1 MSQTPEKKNRFQV
14 SREVQEEFVNSV
26 AETMLKLAGKAGETQ
41 KPMNAPPMEMPYLP
55 TTGREY
61 GGANM
66 VRLMLTS
73 MDEGYQDNRWITFKQ
88 LEQFQK
94 DNPDLKMGVKKGEH
108 GVKLLRPEE
117 IFFTVNED
125 GKWKFHSQ
133 DEAKEIEAQR
143 KQGVELPATQHKT
156 LFYPFTVFNVE
167 QIYGFPPKERPAQNM
182 NFAARN
188 NLVERFI
195 ASAGVVVDHHNG
207 PASYNRADD
216 SIKMPFPDSFADA
229 DDYYAVKL
237 REFYSATGHSSREN
251 RQKEPQTLKG
261 QAFEEMRAEMFS
273 MLAGAKLNLPMPE
286 NSASAQIANWN
297 QKFSGGDVNEVFR
310 AAADAAKMV
319 TAMNQF
325 EAGERPKAW
334 WFPKPEEWQGLEDRQ
349 EDRYSAKGIPS
360 FTIQGISSSP
370 KPTDARNAPAPRSE
384 RPALVDSVAAFN
396 ETDDPVTKARLML
409 QNPDFL
415 DMALKQDPNA
425 VRELASLCDSM
436 SQVLHMEL
444 DEKLQAQAAPHTT
457 ATYPA
462 QEQQTA
468 PAPRMRA

>member
-26 AETMLKLAGKAGETQ
+26 AETMLKLAEKAGEAQ
-41 KPMNAPPMEMPYLP
+41 KPLTAAPMEMPYLP

-88 LEQFQK
+88 LDQFQK

-133 DEAKEIEAQR
+133 EEAREIEAQR
-143 KQGVELPATQHKT
+143 KQGADLPPTQHKT
-156 LFYPFTVFNVE
+156 LFYPFTVFNAE
-167 QIYGFPPKERPAQNM
+167 QIYGFPAKEQPSPAM
-182 NFAARN
+182 NEPQRN
-188 NLVERFI
+188 DFVERFI
-195 ASAGVVVDHHNG
+195 ASSGVAVDHHNG
-207 PASYNRADD
+207 PASYSHVENLV
-216 SIKMPFPDSFADA
+216 KMPFPDSFANS

-251 RQKEPQTLKG
+251 RQREPQTLKS

-273 MLAGAKLNLPMPE
+273 MLAGAKLNLSMPE
-286 NSASAQIANWN
+286 NSASAQIANWS

-319 TAMNQF
+319 TTMRQF
-325 EAGERPKAW
+325 EAGETPKTW
-334 WFPKPEEWQGLEDRQ
+334 WFPKTEEWRGLEDKQ
-349 EDRYSAKGIPS
+349 LDRYAAKGVFSLPVGK
-360 FTIQGISSSP
+360 TAA
-370 KPTDARNAPAPRSE
+370 KNDPAQRSE

-396 ETDDPVTKARLML
+396 ETDDPITKARLML

-425 VRELASLCDSM
+425 VRDLASLCDTL
-436 SQVLHMEL
+436 SQTLHMEL
-444 DEKLQAQAAPHTT
+444 DEKSRTESAAHRAP
-457 ATYPA
+457 
-462 QEQQTA
+462 EQQTA